1 MAIAPPASSQAGP
14 QPKPHDEPKSQPDVE
29 QTETGMELEAALPV
43 AEPPV
48 ASDVTP
54 RVKRKK
60 QEAAPD
66 TTNLVIAG
74 VDEFSESSASH
85 LAGSSAK
92 AIQTGR
98 CKVST
103 SA

>member
-14 QPKPHDEPKSQPDVE
+14 QPKPHKEPKSQPDVE
-29 QTETGMELEAALPV
+29 HTETGIELEAALSV

-54 RVKRKK
+54 RVKGKK
-60 QEAAPD
+60 HGGTAD
-66 TTNLVIAG
+66 NSTLVIAG
-74 VDEFSESSASH
+74 VDESSASH

-92 AIQTGR
+92 DIHAVDAKFQR
-98 CKVST
+98 LLE
-103 SA
+103 

>member
-14 QPKPHDEPKSQPDVE
+14 KPKPHEEPKSQPDV
-29 QTETGMELEAALPV
+29 QHTETGIELEPALPV

-48 ASDVTP
+48 ASEAIP

-60 QEAAPD
+60 QAGTPD
-66 TTNLVIAG
+66 NSTLFIAG
-74 VDEFSESSASH
+74 VDESSASH

-92 AIQTGR
+92 DIHAVDA
-98 CKVST
+98 KFH
-103 SA
+103 